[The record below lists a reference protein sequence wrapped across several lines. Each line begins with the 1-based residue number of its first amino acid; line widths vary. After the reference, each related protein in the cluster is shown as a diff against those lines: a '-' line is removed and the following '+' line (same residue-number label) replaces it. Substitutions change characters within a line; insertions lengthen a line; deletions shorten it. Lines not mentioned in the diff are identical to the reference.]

1 MVAWGAGK
9 GVCGEWR
16 VTTNRCSFL
25 DENILKLWGWLH
37 NYVNI
42 LNNKLY
48 TSKKDLVRYVNYI
61 MIKLLPS
68 KKGSRY
74 LHGASGCNLEESSP
88 GRGL

>member
-1 MVAWGAGK
+1 MEG
-9 GVCGEWR
+9 
-16 VTTNRCSFL
+16 
-25 DENILKLWGWLH
+25 LH

-68 KKGSRY
+68 KKGIQDIFTV
-74 LHGASGCNLEESSP
+74 LQGVT
-88 GRGL
+88 